1 MRLLPVTAALSHSI
15 DSTFRNIKF
24 AFHASWPWML
34 VLLPIN
40 IAGNIYLVNLGL
52 GEFNP
57 TKPADPRFLV
67 VTMLMAL
74 ASMVAFASIAVNW
87 HRYILVNEV
96 PHGAERLRQDAMV
109 ARYLGNTLMIAF
121 LSMAIGMGATLP
133 AGILFY
139 IINSASTGL
148 AIALVAVAAI
158 VGFLLMIGLSVR
170 WSMKLVAVAL
180 ERRDLGIADA
190 WRASTGN
197 HWRIVGLY
205 ILVFLVLILVGTVF
219 GGVAYVLGRSES
231 IAALSTL
238 ITVQM
243 AVNWVSTI
251 WNITLLT
258 SLYGFFIEGRDF

>member
-1 MRLLPVTAALSHSI
+1 MRLLPVTSALSHAI

-40 IAGNIYLVNLGL
+40 IAGNIYLMGL
-52 GEFNP
+52 GEFDP
-57 TKPADPRFLV
+57 TKPMKPEFYA
-67 VTMLMAL
+67 VTAAMAL

-87 HRYILVNEV
+87 HRYILMNEV
-96 PHGAERLRQDAMV
+96 PIGAERLRLDGLV
-109 ARYLGNTLMIAF
+109 ARYFGNTLMIVF
-121 LSMAIGMGATLP
+121 LTMIIGMAATFP
-133 AGILFY
+133 VGILFY

-148 AIALVAVAAI
+148 AIVLVGVAAVI
-158 VGFLLMIGLSVR
+158 GFLLLIGLSVR
-170 WSMKLVAVAL
+170 WSVKLVAVAMG
-180 ERRDLGIADA
+180 RRDIGIADA
-190 WRASTGN
+190 WRASTEN

-205 ILVFLVLILVGTVF
+205 ILVFLVLMLVGAAF
-219 GGVAYVLGRSES
+219 GGIALVLGRTES
-231 IAALSTL
+231 IAGLSTL

-258 SLYGFFIEGRDF
+258 SLYGFFIDGRDF

>member
-52 GEFNP
+52 GEFDP
-57 TKPADPRFLV
+57 TKPADPRFLL
-67 VTMLMAL
+67 VTLLMAL

-87 HRYILVNEV
+87 HRYILNNEV
-96 PHGAERLRQDAMV
+96 PHGAERLRLDGLV
-109 ARYLGNTLMIAF
+109 ARYFGNTLLIGLMVGLVAMAGAIPISLLF
-121 LSMAIGMGATLP
+121 WVLS
-133 AGILFY
+133 
-139 IINSASTGL
+139 SASIGS
-148 AIALVAVAAI
+148 AITVGSVASI
-158 VGFLLMIGLSVR
+158 VGFLWVIGLSIR
-170 WSMKLVAVAL
+170 WSLKLVGVAMD
-180 ERRDLGIADA
+180 RHDLGMADA
-190 WRASTGN
+190 WQKSVGN

-205 ILVFLVLILVGTVF
+205 ILVFLVLILLGSEF
-219 GGVAYVLGRSES
+219 GGIAYVVGRTES
-231 IAALSTL
+231 IAGLSTL
-238 ITVQM
+238 VTVQM

-258 SLYGFFIEGRDF
+258 SLYGFFIDGRDF

>member
-40 IAGNIYLVNLGL
+40 IAGNIYVMNLGL
-52 GEFNP
+52 GPFDP
-57 TKPADPRFLV
+57 TKPADPRFLL

-87 HRYILVNEV
+87 HRYILKNEV
-96 PHGAERLRQDAMV
+96 PHGAERLRLDGLV
-109 ARYLGNTLMIAF
+109 ARYFGNTL
-121 LSMAIGMGATLP
+121 LIGLIVG
-133 AGILFY
+133 
-139 IINSASTGL
+139 
-148 AIALVAVAAI
+148 LVAMAGAIPISLLFWVLSTASIGSAITVGSVAGI
-158 VGFLLMIGLSVR
+158 VGFLWVIGLSIR
-170 WSMKLVAVAL
+170 WSLKLVGVAMD
-180 ERRDLGIADA
+180 RHDLGIADT
-190 WRASTGN
+190 WSASTGN

-205 ILVFLVLILVGTVF
+205 VLVFLVLIVVGIVF
-219 GGVAYVLGRSES
+219 GGFAYVLGRSES
-231 IAALSTL
+231 VAALSAL
-238 ITVQM
+238 ITFQM

-258 SLYGFFIEGRDF
+258 SLYGFFIEERDF

>member
-52 GEFNP
+52 GEFDP

-87 HRYILVNEV
+87 HRYILNNEV
-96 PHGAERLRQDAMV
+96 PHGAERLRLDRLV
-109 ARYLGNTLMIAF
+109 ARYFGNTL
-121 LSMAIGMGATLP
+121 LIGLMVG
-133 AGILFY
+133 
-139 IINSASTGL
+139 
-148 AIALVAVAAI
+148 LVALAGLIPIGLFFWILNSGSLGSAMAFGSVAGT
-158 VGFLLMIGLSVR
+158 VGFFALIGLSIR
-170 WSMKLVAVAL
+170 WSLKLVGVAMD
-180 ERRDLGIADA
+180 RHDLGIADT
-190 WRASTGN
+190 WRESFGN

-205 ILVFLVLILVGTVF
+205 ILVFLVLMLVAAVF
-219 GGVAYVLGRSES
+219 GGVAYVLGRNES

-238 ITVQM
+238 IIVQM

-258 SLYGFFIEGRDF
+258 SLYGFFIEERDF